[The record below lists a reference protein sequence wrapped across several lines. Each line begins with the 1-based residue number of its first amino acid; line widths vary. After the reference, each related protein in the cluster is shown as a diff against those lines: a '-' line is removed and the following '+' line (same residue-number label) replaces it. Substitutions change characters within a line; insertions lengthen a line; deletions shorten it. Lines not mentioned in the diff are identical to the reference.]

1 MAAAAHNPA
10 FAKKVGIPTSV
21 AKEFNQAD
29 KGKTFKQ
36 GGETM
41 KHEKAVAKKAVGMHD
56 KQMHGGKK
64 TDLTKLKKGG
74 MTKMAMGGMAKG
86 YASGGMPMVE
96 KDGKKVP
103 AFAADGKGKM
113 AKGGKVMKCA
123 EGGAVKPKKMAKGG
137 GIESRGKTR
146 GKMC

>member
-1 MAAAAHNPA
+1 MNHG
-10 FAKKVGIPTSV
+10 KSV
-21 AKEFNQAD
+21 
-29 KGKTFKQ
+29 T
-36 GGETM
+36 
-41 KHEKAVAKKAVGMHD
+41 KKAVGMHD

-74 MTKMAMGGMAKG
+74 MTKMAMGGMA

-96 KDGKKVP
+96 KDGKKIP

-123 EGGAVKPKKMAKGG
+123 EGGAVKPKKMAMGGKAKCMAKGG
-137 GIESRGKTR
+137 GIEKRGKTR
-146 GKMC
+146 GRKC